1 MQISTYGL
9 DDREEVHEIEFL
21 SLFAFI
27 SRERERIQTTMD
39 PRGKPVFTRN
49 DLEMAYAFRQQMGM
63 QKHGGQINQR
73 ASVVHRQFPNRQSYE
88 QRASYYLPKSQTE
101 DVISK
106 PNPLVPPKMVA
117 QSVRVSPQRPVFA
130 QSVLPGQFLSTNQQ
144 NMMEGQKHLRQ
155 SMNSDTY
162 VPLGERLA
170 ARRAGRL
177 VKGKCQTC
185 STLVLLVL

>member
-39 PRGKPVFTRN
+39 PRAKPVFTRN
-49 DLEMAYAFRQQMGM
+49 DLEMAYAFRQQMGV
-63 QKHGGQINQR
+63 QKQGGQVNHR
-73 ASVVHRQFPNRQSYE
+73 ASGVHRQFPNRQSYE

-106 PNPLVPPKMVA
+106 PNPLAPPKMVA
-117 QSVRVSPQRPVFA
+117 QSVRVSPQRPTVFA
-130 QSVLPGQFLSTNQQ
+130 HSVLPSQFHSMEPQ
-144 NMMEGQKHLRQ
+144 NMMEGQNHLRQ
-155 SMNSDTY
+155 SMNSDMY

-177 VKGKCQTC
+177 VMCPY
-185 STLVLLVL
+185 